1 MIKES
6 TINNAQILGNE
17 TSADCRKM
25 AVSAIIAAMRNGDGR
40 VRSFA
45 ARVLGIMR
53 AEEAV
58 EDLSDYLNDPD
69 PDIRCDVIA
78 ALGSIRDKGA
88 LLELHKALKD
98 EDGQVRI
105 CAIQSLAEFADT
117 SSAVPLISVMTSK
130 EEFFYDLGG
139 DLSGNYRWDIQ
150 EKAAQALGKI
160 NDHRS
165 VQTFLDMLKDD
176 DAEYILGTI
185 LQSLIRLGDRK
196 GIEAAAAY
204 LNDPDV
210 SKRRKAARA
219 FCYAKDN
226 SVLEFIIEALV
237 DEDNVV
243 KINALEAI
251 ANIAYEKDIIPVVL
265 LLKDSDS
272 DVRAKTIEVVARA
285 GGEKAVKHITPLLCD
300 PVSSVRKKA
309 AEILGN
315 LGNKELVEPLIR
327 LLKDNDEGVVAE
339 VILSLGKIGDRGGIS
354 PLIDALKDKK
364 RILALRSRAI
374 FSLIRINAEEGFKAA
389 TDILTDKNEDKELR
403 LMALRSLK
411 DYDKQQFEAVLLP
424 LLNDE
429 ADAVRK
435 EAAIFLSNNGNDAG
449 IDIMVS
455 SLNDKDCNCIA
466 EIFNAIKNIKSERAA
481 AVLFDCLKSEN
492 VSIRCGAT
500 IAICEAGD
508 KDAVES
514 VVEMLKDEEKDIR
527 RAAII
532 GLGRLYDKRVIR
544 PLVDALFDYE
554 FFDALRYEIAL
565 SLKNIDIDESARL
578 LLNILNNKNE
588 SRNNHW
594 TALEALS
601 VIYSAENYGSVKI

>member
-6 TINNAQILGNE
+6 TINSVQILDNE

-58 EDLSDYLNDPD
+58 EDLSGYLNDTD

-150 EKAAQALGKI
+150 EKAAQALGRI

-165 VQTFLDMLKDD
+165 VQAFLDMLKDD
-176 DAEYILGTI
+176 DAEYMLGTI

-219 FCYAKDN
+219 FCYAKGN

-237 DEDNVV
+237 DEDNIV

-251 ANIAYEKDIIPVVL
+251 ENIAEEKDIIPVVL

-272 DVRAKTIEVVARA
+272 DVRVKTIEVIGKI
-285 GGEKAVKHITPLLCD
+285 GGEKGIRYITPLLTD
-300 PVSSVRKKA
+300 PAISVRRKA
-309 AEILGN
+309 AETLGSLN
-315 LGNKELVEPLIR
+315 SKESVESLIH
-327 LLKDNDEGVVAE
+327 LLKDADDSVAAE
-339 VILSLGKIGDRGGIS
+339 AALSLGKIGDEKAIKE
-354 PLIDALKDKK
+354 LIVLLTDKN
-364 RILALRSRAI
+364 RPMMLRSKVI
-374 FSLIRINAEEGFKAA
+374 FSLANIKAIDGIKA
-389 TDILTDKNEDKELR
+389 IIDIIKDKNEDKGMKQIALQTLKNCDEK
-403 LMALRSLK
+403 MALDDISQIIDGSDVFAQKEIPQSK
-411 DYDKQQFEAVLLP
+411 DA
-424 LLNDE
+424 
-429 ADAVRK
+429 
-435 EAAIFLSNNGNDAG
+435 
-449 IDIMVS
+449 
-455 SLNDKDCNCIA
+455 
-466 EIFNAIKNIKSERAA
+466 
-481 AVLFDCLKSEN
+481 LFDSLKSEDIN
-492 VSIRCGAT
+492 IRFGAVK
-500 IAICEAGD
+500 ELSKKGD
-508 KDAVES
+508 KEAVEAIIKL
-514 VVEMLKDEEKDIR
+514 LKDSEKEVR
-527 RAAII
+527 REAII
-532 GLGRLYDKRVIR
+532 GLGRLCDKRAIR
-544 PLVDALFDYE
+544 LLVACLFDYE
-554 FFDALRYEIAL
+554 FFDDLRYEIAM
-565 SLKNIDIDESARL
+565 SVKKIDINESIIL
-578 LLNILNNKNE
+578 LLNILSNKNE

-594 TALEALS
+594 TAMEALS
-601 VIYSAENYGSVKI
+601 VILGAENSSLV